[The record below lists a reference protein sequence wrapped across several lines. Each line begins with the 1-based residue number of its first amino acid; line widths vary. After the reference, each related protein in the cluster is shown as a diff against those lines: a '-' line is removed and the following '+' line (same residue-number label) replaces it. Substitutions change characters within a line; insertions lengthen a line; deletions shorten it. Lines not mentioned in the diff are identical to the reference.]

1 MAESTFKYT
10 DQAALSNVF
19 PNYGNLIPRN
29 RLHKWRELATNVHA
43 AERVG
48 FGTALFYAGKDLT
61 PYNLA
66 ATAASVDTTLA
77 SAITTR
83 DTTSISVSSTT
94 NISAGTVIQID
105 DEKMFVVT
113 QVSLSLTVIR
123 GFFGTTRTTHTNG
136 ANVELIGLDF
146 DSQYEWHYDTTSD
159 MAIIYSS
166 TDPGE
171 INMEMGHNK
180 DTYVDQALVNASME
194 LNSSLDVRFRGTV
207 PKSFQYSSAPSTD
220 TPEYDYIILRITA
233 LLALA
238 NMASA
243 NNDQSLMSFFRDQ
256 VSNDDNSGL
265 LDDLNSGA
273 MTLSSEISKGD
284 KKGKPITIVQVGTM
298 YPVEITGEWVSAQYE
313 RVQVLCTTAGVY
325 GTAEI
330 SILTSG
336 NNKLFGNVQ
345 TGIKV
350 TGQFQAL
357 LGDVKVRFEGNS
369 MSQNDRWDFIF
380 QGTEVKQESVYS
392 TIRKT
397 RPASRVW

>member
-1 MAESTFKYT
+1 MAKSTFKYT
-10 DQAALSNVF
+10 DQAILSNVY
-19 PNYGNLIPRN
+19 PNFANLIPRN
-29 RLHKWRELATNVHA
+29 RLHKWRELTTNVYA

-48 FGTALFYAGKDLT
+48 FGTALFYGGKDLS
-61 PYNLA
+61 PYLLT
-66 ATAASVDTTLA
+66 ATAASATTTITEAITEVDDTTIVL
-77 SAITTR
+77 
-83 DTTSISVSSTT
+83 DDVSNTDK
-94 NISAGTVIQID
+94 GTIIQIGS
-105 DEKMFVVT
+105 EKMFVVSVAT
-113 QVSLSLTVIR
+113 KTATVIR
-123 GFFGTTRTTHTNG
+123 GFFGTTRATALNG
-136 ANVELIGLDF
+136 ATVNLIGLSF
-146 DSQYEWHYDTTSD
+146 DSQYEWHYDSTSD
-159 MAIIYSS
+159 MAIVYST

-171 INMEMGHNK
+171 LIMEMGHNK
-180 DTYVDQALVNASME
+180 DTYVDQALVDASME

-243 NNDQSLMSFFRDQ
+243 NNDQSLMAFFRDQ

-350 TGQFQAL
+350 TGQFQKL
-357 LGDVKVRFEGNS
+357 IGDVKVRFEGNS
-369 MSQNDRWDFIF
+369 MTADDRWDFIF
-380 QGTEVKQESVYS
+380 QGTELKQESVYS

>member
-77 SAITTR
+77 SAITTK
-83 DTTSISVSSTT
+83 DGTSITVSSTA
-94 NISAGTVIQID
+94 NIAAGTIIQID

-123 GFFGTTRTTHTNG
+123 GFFGTTRATHTNST
-136 ANVELIGLDF
+136 NVELIGLAF

-171 INMEMGHNK
+171 VLMEMGHGK
-180 DTYVDQALVNASME
+180 DTYVDQALVNASMQ
-194 LNSSLDVRFRGTV
+194 LNGRLDVRFRGII

-220 TPEYDYIILRITA
+220 TPEYDYVIIRITA

-238 NMASA
+238 IMAAA
-243 NNDQSLMSFFRDQ
+243 NNDVELTAFFKDQ
-256 VSNDDNSGL
+256 VSNTDNNGL
-265 LDDLNSGA
+265 LDNLNSGKT
-273 MTLSSEISKGD
+273 MLSS
-284 KKGKPITIVQVGTM
+284 
-298 YPVEITGEWVSAQYE
+298 
-313 RVQVLCTTAGVY
+313 
-325 GTAEI
+325 
-330 SILTSG
+330 
-336 NNKLFGNVQ
+336 
-345 TGIKV
+345 
-350 TGQFQAL
+350 
-357 LGDVKVRFEGNS
+357 
-369 MSQNDRWDFIF
+369 
-380 QGTEVKQESVYS
+380 
-392 TIRKT
+392 
-397 RPASRVW
+397 